1 MTEGSSVTVSGEV
14 TTCTTEL
21 LGRVG
26 PVIPRLSCSWHVAST
41 AAAAGT
47 SDAFMSARRFD
58 SLNVNGIAPTP
69 AQKEGP
75 PASTHRRFAGGPAD
89 VASPAR
95 LSPVALRRRL
105 STALL

>member
-26 PVIPRLSCSWHVAST
+26 PVIPRLSCSWHAART

-47 SDAFMSARRFD
+47 SDAFMSARRLD

-69 AQKEGP
+69 AQKGA
-75 PASTHRRFAGGPAD
+75 ASFDSSSIRWRPGGLGD
-89 VASPAR
+89 QGRV
-95 LSPVALRRRL
+95 SPVALRHRL
-105 STALL
+105 SAVLL